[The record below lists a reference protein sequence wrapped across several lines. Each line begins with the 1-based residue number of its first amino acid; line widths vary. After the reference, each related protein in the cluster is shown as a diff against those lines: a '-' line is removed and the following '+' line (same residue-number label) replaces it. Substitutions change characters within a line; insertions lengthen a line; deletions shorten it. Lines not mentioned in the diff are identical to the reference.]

1 RVIKQSRQNLT
12 VYVNQYFSERNGSI
26 GSKHIF
32 VGNTRM
38 LTKVTG
44 GTSFIRSYDGVTDA
58 KTPPGQT
65 KKSDSPEKSNDAQGS
80 ANAAGG
86 RTPRAANGKALGKD
100 KNTEKTNNGKA
111 LGKDKEK
118 NNNGKS
124 PGKDKNTKAK
134 TKGNFKQ
141 GSHPGQGVDNRS
153 DRANE
158 VAMNTC
164 KNKHLIEE
172 HCDEDGNGIPDSQ
185 EDGSDGGIEDGTIGD
200 NTDGTEE
207 EIVTLGSNGEQLF
220 YYHPDHLGS
229 TGYVTRENGEVHEH
243 IQYFPFGETW
253 VQQGGN
259 TEKSPYLFTGKELD
273 EETGL
278 YYFGARYYDPRTSVW
293 QSADPILGEYL
304 PDGREPVRLS
314 MPSLENQWRPSY
326 NLRGMGGVFKSNN
339 LALYGYSF
347 SNPVAFMDPDGLS
360 GTLTIHSSGNGGSS
374 MTSGH
379 AWISYT
385 PDPSGGSGTTT
396 TTTYGTWGN
405 NPTEQGN
412 GLFTNLEAGRTGD
425 ASRTMHLD
433 DAAETNLM
441 NVISEYQ
448 NQGEDAWSLGSPCS
462 GFSRDAWETGTGEDL
477 NANWGP
483 INNPTTLKESIIE
496 ANGGANHSTATS
508 PNTASSASSG
518 SIGRSSGSSS
528 LDPLESSLQ

>member
-1 RVIKQSRQNLT
+1 VSHYGYDDAGQRVIKQSRQNLT
-12 VYVNQYFSERNGSI
+12 VYVNQYFTERNGSI

-32 VGNTRM
+32 VGNSRIV
-38 LTKVTG
+38 TKVTG

-58 KTPPGQT
+58 KTPPGQE
-65 KKSDSPEKSNDAQGS
+65 KKSDNPQEKSN
-80 ANAAGG
+80 
-86 RTPRAANGKALGKD
+86 NGKALGKD

-259 TEKSPYLFTGKELD
+259 TEKSPYLFTAKELD
-273 EETGL
+273 EATGL

-293 QSADPILGEYL
+293 QSADPIIGKYL
-304 PDGREPVRLS
+304 DGAVNGVYEPS
-314 MPSLENQWRPSY
+314 
-326 NLRGMGGVFKSNN
+326 N
-339 LALYGYSF
+339 LAFYTYGRN
-347 SNPVAFMDPDGLS
+347 NPVILKDPDGNIVPLLI
-360 GTLTIHSSGNGGSS
+360 GAWMVVEAGLTAYDVYTAGDTLLDENASTTDKAIAVGGVVL
-374 MTSGH
+374 G
-379 AWISYT
+379 AIA
-385 PDPSGGSGTTT
+385 PGGG
-396 TTTYGTWGN
+396 YGT
-405 NPTEQGN
+405 
-412 GLFTNLEAGRTGD
+412 AGRMGAEAVEQTAKAANRVENAEEMTTLYRAVGPDELVDIENTGQFVNRGSAEGKYFTTSSEHASDYAKQAVNAFGD
-425 ASRTMHLD
+425 AP
-433 DAAETNLM
+433 
-441 NVISEYQ
+441 Y
-448 NQGEDAWSLGSPCS
+448 
-462 GFSRDAWETGTGEDL
+462 
-477 NANWGP
+477 
-483 INNPTTLKESIIE
+483 TTV
-496 ANGGANHSTATS
+496 STQV
-508 PNTASSASSG
+508 PK
-518 SIGRSSGSSS
+518 SS
-528 LDPLESSLQ
+528 LPSPVSVDGGIPAYVVPDNALPGLKPEVLDSMAIP

>member
-1 RVIKQSRQNLT
+1 MPGATDENRIQSIDDHGKVSHYGYDDAGQRVIKQSRQNLT
-12 VYVNQYFSERNGSI
+12 VYVNQYFTERNGSI

-32 VGNTRM
+32 VGNSRIV
-38 LTKVTG
+38 TKVTG

-58 KTPPGQT
+58 KTPPGQE
-65 KKSDSPEKSNDAQGS
+65 KKSDNPQEKSN
-80 ANAAGG
+80 
-86 RTPRAANGKALGKD
+86 NGKALGKD

-293 QSADPILGEYL
+293 QSADPILEKYL
-304 PDGREPVRLS
+304 PSGNNERDAQLP
-314 MPSLENQWRPSY
+314 
-326 NLRGMGGVFKSNN
+326 GMGGVFNPIN
-339 LALYGYSF
+339 LGLYTYTHN
-347 SNPVAFMDPDGLS
+347 NPVRYTDPDGNAICGGACVIGGIITLGRIVVPKLLQHFAKKHGPGMVAGAATAGTIALNEGQSDNAGNESGRKIGDIDIPADATPDDARDILTDAGYPPVGNTQDESTGTDES
-360 GTLTIHSSGNGGSS
+360 GTFHEVDVKGNKTRVRVMDGK
-374 MTSGH
+374 
-379 AWISYT
+379 
-385 PDPSGGSGTTT
+385 
-396 TTTYGTWGN
+396 GN
-405 NPTEQGN
+405 NGP
-412 GLFTNLEAGRTGD
+412 R
-425 ASRTMHLD
+425 
-433 DAAETNLM
+433 
-441 NVISEYQ
+441 ISV
-448 NQGEDAWSLGSPCS
+448 NS
-462 GFSRDAWETGTGEDL
+462 
-477 NANWGP
+477 ANNP
-483 INNPTTLKESIIE
+483 KQPVNPTTGKPFKGNLPKQKQREQSHI
-496 ANGGANHSTATS
+496 
-508 PNTASSASSG
+508 PL
-518 SIGRSSGSSS
+518 RPSSS
-528 LDPLESSLQ
+528 E

>member
-1 RVIKQSRQNLT
+1 
-12 VYVNQYFSERNGSI
+12 
-26 GSKHIF
+26 
-32 VGNTRM
+32 M
-38 LTKVTG
+38 TKVTG

-58 KTPPGQT
+58 KTLPGQT
-65 KKSDSPEKSNDAQGS
+65 KTSDSPEKSNDAQGS

-86 RTPRAANGKALGKD
+86 RTPGAANGKD

-293 QSADPILGEYL
+293 QSADPILASYL
-304 PDGREPVRLS
+304 NGK
-314 MPSLENQWRPSY
+314 PS
-326 NLRGMGGVFKSNN
+326 GGVYSPSN
-339 LALYGYSF
+339 LALF
-347 SNPVAFMDPDGLS
+347 SYVGNNPLVFVDPDGMAKIMIDPGHGDHHSTNPMVDPGAVAKHGDTTYKEKDLALS
-360 GTLTIHSSGNGGSS
+360 FSQAVGAELTQL
-374 MTSGH
+374 GH
-379 AWISYT
+379 EVSYT
-385 PDPSGGSGTTT
+385 
-396 TTTYGTWGN
+396 
-405 NPTEQGN
+405 
-412 GLFTNLEAGRTGD
+412 RTGD
-425 ASRTMHLD
+425 VDDTSLKKLSWRTDMADKDNPDLFLSVHLD
-433 DAAETNLM
+433 AAGSEKASGLSVFANKQGAKAKQEIEGAVTSTGVRKPGARNLH
-441 NVISEYQ
+441 VLRQ
-448 NQGEDAWSLGSPCS
+448 NRPSLLLES
-462 GFSRDAWETGTGEDL
+462 GFIT
-477 NANWGP
+477 
-483 INNPTTLKESIIE
+483 NPADVQAVQGDGSGNVPLAKEV
-496 ANGGANHSTATS
+496 
-508 PNTASSASSG
+508 ASGIDKA
-518 SIGRSSGSSS
+518 
-528 LDPLESSLQ
+528 LQE